1 MNEGLTAAIM
11 VTTDDDDDNI
21 QEQLKNIDGYL
32 NCFSEYPPNVAL
44 VGQNTTDPR
53 NLNKA
58 LHGPNAKEWRG
69 VLQYEIY
76 QLEKLG
82 TWKVKDLPEGMT
94 PIPCSKV
101 VKIKCSPK
109 GEIQSY

>member
-11 VTTDDDDDNI
+11 VTTDDNDNNI
-21 QEQLKNIDGYL
+21 QEQLENIARYL

-44 VGQNTTDPR
+44 VGQNITDPR
-53 NLNKA
+53 NLDKV
-58 LHGPNAKEWRG
+58 LHGLNAKEWREA
-69 VLQYEIY
+69 LQYERN

-82 TWKVKDLPEGMT
+82 TWKVKDLPQGMT

-101 VKIKCSPK
+101 VKIKCGPK
-109 GEIQSY
+109 GKIQSY